1 MFAGLPGMGVGTLFY
16 VVIALWMPVHELGRT
31 MKGESSIARWR
42 IVAVQFS
49 FAVGIIASITL
60 ASEVLA
66 ILLGSLSPG
75 SVGVA
80 DLINGVLKTNAP
92 ESVFAWPIV
101 ASLLLLVGIL
111 CAIEVFR
118 WIVVF
123 FERRGSDGVATPAT
137 FSDEAVNS

>member
-16 VVIALWMPVHELGRT
+16 VLIALWMPVHELVRT
-31 MKGESSIARWR
+31 AKGDSSLERWR
-42 IVAVQFS
+42 VVGVQFS
-49 FAVGIIASITL
+49 FAVGIIVSITL
-60 ASEVLA
+60 AGEVLA

-80 DLINGVLKTNAP
+80 DLINNSFKQNAP
-92 ESVFAWPIV
+92 DSILAWPIA

-118 WIVVF
+118 WITVV
-123 FERRGSDGVATPAT
+123 FERRGPDAVSTPAA